1 MLIRV
6 EGAYQCSG
14 NRMRA
19 QLSREEAMATIADL
33 AAFIANL
40 MTIAASGIAIYL
52 FFWKGNYISSI
63 FNTLLSYSTQITLSE
78 LNGKLNSLNELRA
91 TEPEHKEE
99 ILNLFNDIAGQLRGH
114 PTLKSKF
121 SELIGE
127 IGKIT
132 ASKVRIT
139 EQKKRALVSELREQV
154 RHVGILN
161 IELVKGQ

>member
-1 MLIRV
+1 MLITG
-6 EGAYQCSG
+6 EGSCQYSG
-14 NRMRA
+14 NRMHA
-19 QLSREEAMATIADL
+19 QLSWEGAMKTIADL
-33 AAFIANL
+33 TAFIANL
-40 MTIAASGIAIYL
+40 MTISASGIAIYL
-52 FFWKGNYISSI
+52 FFWKGKYISSV

-78 LNGKLNSLNELRA
+78 LNGKLNSLNDLRA

-99 ILNLFNDIAGQLRGH
+99 ILNLLNDIAGQLRGH

-127 IGKIT
+127 IGRIT
-132 ASKVRIT
+132 ASKVKIT

>member
-1 MLIRV
+1 MK
-6 EGAYQCSG
+6 
-14 NRMRA
+14 
-19 QLSREEAMATIADL
+19 TIADL
-33 AAFIANL
+33 TALIANL

-52 FFWKGNYISSI
+52 FVWKGNYISSV

-91 TEPEHKEE
+91 TEPEHKNE

-114 PTLKSKF
+114 PTLKNKF
-121 SELIGE
+121 SEFIEE
-127 IGKIT
+127 IGRIT
-132 ASKVRIT
+132 ASKVKIT

-161 IELVKGQ
+161 IELVKGQEK

>member
-1 MLIRV
+1 M
-6 EGAYQCSG
+6 
-14 NRMRA
+14 
-19 QLSREEAMATIADL
+19 

-52 FFWKGNYISSI
+52 FFWKGSYISSV

-91 TEPEHKEE
+91 TEPQHKDE
-99 ILNLFNDIAGQLRGH
+99 ILNLFNDIAGQLKGH
-114 PTLKSKF
+114 PTLNSKF
-121 SELIGE
+121 SELIDE
-127 IGKIT
+127 IGRIT
-132 ASKVRIT
+132 ASKVKII

-161 IELVKGQ
+161 IELVKWQGK